1 MQRNGCNHTSHYRT
15 TPTDVLSWSRLTTN
29 ANPTH
34 RFASGHTLPASCRF
48 LRSHRTPA
56 LLLTHLTSAATSLP
70 RVAHWA
76 RLTPPSWPPYNEISP
91 DTLGRSWSKLPPGFW
106 IFHLSQ
112 GQIGRLQVRPIKQ
125 RSGRISRSQAGRKAV
140 LFFRLAGLS
149 CSGPSIDSGGFFCE
163 IMDDTPAQTSMG
175 VGHLE
180 PDTSS
185 DDFAEDVCR
194 TSARR
199 EDAEPVSLA
208 LANISN
214 RTGNPYFQTKI
225 QPSDLQ
231 VSCQPLISP
240 QRCTN
245 ITPGSGYVSLLIDG
259 FSEIVYLEKYRREW
273 TEIPWL

>member
-15 TPTDVLSWSRLTTN
+15 TPTDALSWSRLTTN

-56 LLLTHLTSAATSLP
+56 LLLTDLTSAATSLP

-91 DTLGRSWSKLPPGFW
+91 GTPGRFWSELPPGFW
-106 IFHLSQ
+106 IFHLSR
-112 GQIGRLQVRPIKQ
+112 GQIGRLQARPVKQ
-125 RSGRISRSQAGRKAV
+125 RGGRIFRSRAARKAV
-140 LFFRLAGLS
+140 LFFRLPGLS
-149 CSGPSIDSGGFFCE
+149 CSAPSIDGGGFLCE
-163 IMDDTPAQTSMG
+163 IMEETPAQTSMG

-185 DDFAEDVCR
+185 DDFAEDVCQ
-194 TSARR
+194 TSARG
-199 EDAEPVSLA
+199 EDAAPVSLA
-208 LANISN
+208 LADISN
-214 RTGNPYFQTKI
+214 RIGNPYSQIKI

-231 VSCQPLISP
+231 VFYQPWISP
-240 QRCTN
+240 QRRTN
-245 ITPGSGYVSLLIDG
+245 ITPGSGYVSLLIDR
-259 FSEIVYLEKYRREW
+259 FSEIVYLEEYRGER
-273 TEIPWL
+273 TKIPWL